1 MEYRP
6 LGRTGMTV
14 SAVSLGTMTFGTQN
28 TQEDGFAQMD
38 RALDAGINFF
48 DTAEMY
54 AVPPTEQSYGKTEE
68 IIGNWFTRS
77 GKRDKVI
84 LATKVVGPAT
94 DRKYIRGGAN
104 RLTRDSINQALDAS
118 LKRLQTD
125 YVDYYQVH
133 WPDRPTNTFGRLG
146 YQHQPDA
153 ESVPIEET
161 LGALADLVKAGKVRA
176 IGLSNETPWGVMR
189 YLELAREKGW
199 PRVAGIQNPYSLLN
213 RTFEVGLA
221 EMAIREEVGLVC
233 YAPIA
238 GGMLSGKYLD
248 ADPPNSRFTLFPDN
262 TRYRKPEAEAP
273 LRKYVA
279 LARENGLR
287 PEAMA
292 LAYVLSRPFLTS
304 AIVGATSVEQLDLHL
319 EASRLTLSETVLD
332 GIEAIH
338 KTQPNP
344 CP

>member
-1 MEYRP
+1 

-68 IIGNWFTRS
+68 IIGNWFIRS

-104 RLTRDSINQALDAS
+104 RLTRESINQALDAS
-118 LKRLQTD
+118 LKRLRTD

-161 LGALADLVKAGKVRA
+161 LGALADLVKSGKVRA
-176 IGLSNETPWGVMR
+176 IGLSN
-189 YLELAREKGW
+189 
-199 PRVAGIQNPYSLLN
+199 
-213 RTFEVGLA
+213 
-221 EMAIREEVGLVC
+221 
-233 YAPIA
+233 
-238 GGMLSGKYLD
+238 
-248 ADPPNSRFTLFPDN
+248 
-262 TRYRKPEAEAP
+262 
-273 LRKYVA
+273 
-279 LARENGLR
+279 
-287 PEAMA
+287 
-292 LAYVLSRPFLTS
+292 
-304 AIVGATSVEQLDLHL
+304 
-319 EASRLTLSETVLD
+319 
-332 GIEAIH
+332 
-338 KTQPNP
+338 
-344 CP
+344 